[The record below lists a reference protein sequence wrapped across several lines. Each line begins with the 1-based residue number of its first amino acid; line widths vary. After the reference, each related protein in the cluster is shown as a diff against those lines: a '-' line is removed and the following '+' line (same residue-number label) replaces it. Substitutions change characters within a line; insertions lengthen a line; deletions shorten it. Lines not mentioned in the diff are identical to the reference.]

1 MLNLLESQGMATDLR
16 VLKPL
21 LSQLSPLLA
30 TVKHGHDQDF
40 ATMAP
45 DHGIN
50 KVNGCFILKQK
61 LLFNILII
69 DLYARPCPLSLD
81 YLKIHGWMEG
91 RSSLFCRHLAL
102 SCLILN

>member
-40 ATMAP
+40 AAMAP

-50 KVNGCFILKQK
+50 KVIACFILIQ
-61 LLFNILII
+61 LLFNILTI

-81 YLKIHGWMEG
+81 CLKIHGWMEG
-91 RSSLFCRHLAL
+91 RSSLFCRHLTL